1 MNWIETIIVA
11 IVEGLTEFLPVS
23 STGHMIITQ
32 NLLGVPQGDPF
43 VHAFTFIIQF
53 GAILSVVCL
62 YWKRFFQFD
71 HTPAPE
77 GSNEIYTAGKRLYR
91 DPDNKMVAGVLSG
104 FAAYTKT
111 DPLLW
116 RLGMV
121 ILTFLFGSGLLIYL
135 VLAITMPT
143 IGRPSWLRRMRHK
156 YYFYWL
162 LFVGVLPAVVIGL
175 LAKKSGLLDWLL
187 DSVEV
192 VAVMLVVGGI
202 FMLYCDKLFN
212 KGSDENRVNE
222 PRAFKIGLFQCIS
235 VIPGVSR
242 SMATIVG
249 GMTQGLTR
257 KRAAEFSFFLAVPTM
272 AGATLLDLLDLLKG
286 DTSWATTHNITMLI
300 LGCVVAFIVAL
311 LAMKWFVNF
320 LTKYGFKAFGY
331 YRIVVGT
338 IIIVLL
344 LTGHSLVMVD

>member
-1 MNWIETIIVA
+1 MTWIETIIIS

-23 STGHMIITQ
+23 STGHMIIAQ

-62 YWKRFFQFD
+62 YWKRFFSVD
-71 HTPAPE
+71 SSPAPA
-77 GSNEIYTAGKRLYR
+77 GSNVFQRLKHR
-91 DPDNKMVAGVLSG
+91 FS
-104 FAAYTKT
+104 
-111 DPLLW
+111 
-116 RLGMV
+116 
-121 ILTFLFGSGLLIYL
+121 
-135 VLAITMPT
+135 
-143 IGRPSWLRRMRHK
+143 
-156 YYFYWL
+156 FYWL

-192 VAVMLVVGGI
+192 VAAMLVLGGI

-212 KGSDENRVNE
+212 KGSESNRVNE
-222 PRAFKIGLFQCIS
+222 KRAFCIGLFQCIS

-249 GMTQGLTR
+249 GMAQGLTR
-257 KRAAEFSFFLAVPTM
+257 KKAAEFSFFLAVPTM
-272 AGATLLDLLDLLKG
+272 AGATLLDLLDLMKEE
-286 DTSWATTHNITMLI
+286 TSWATTHNITMLV
-300 LGCVVAFIVAL
+300 LGCVVSFIVAL
-311 LAMKWFVNF
+311 LAMKWFVGF

-331 YRIVVGT
+331 YRIIVGG

-344 LTGHSLVMVD
+344 LTGHSLAMVD

>member
-1 MNWIETIIVA
+1 MDWIETVIIA

-23 STGHMIITQ
+23 STGHMIIAQ
-32 NLLGVPQGDPF
+32 NLLGIEQGDPF

-62 YWKRFFQFD
+62 YWKRFFQLD

-77 GSNEIYTAGKRLYR
+77 GSSWFGRL
-91 DPDNKMVAGVLSG
+91 K
-104 FAAYTKT
+104 
-111 DPLLW
+111 
-116 RLGMV
+116 
-121 ILTFLFGSGLLIYL
+121 
-135 VLAITMPT
+135 
-143 IGRPSWLRRMRHK
+143 HK
-156 YYFYWL
+156 FWFYWL

-175 LAKKSGLLDWLL
+175 VAKKSGMLDWLL

-192 VAVMLVVGGI
+192 VAVMLVVGGV
-202 FMLYCDKLFN
+202 FMLFCDRLFN
-212 KGSDENRVNE
+212 KGSDANKFTER
-222 PRAFKIGLFQCIS
+222 RAFMIGLYQCIS

-272 AGATLLDLLDLLKG
+272 AGATLLDLLDLLK
-286 DTSWATTHNITMLI
+286 DDAAWATSHNLTMLG
-300 LGCVVAFIVAL
+300 LGCVVAFVVAL
-311 LAMKWFVNF
+311 LAMKWFVGF

-331 YRIVVGT
+331 YRIAVGT

-344 LTGHSLVMVD
+344 LTGHSLAMVD